1 MELNHLRE
9 FYRREN
15 PRFPIMIPAK
25 KVGLHGVPVVSPLEC
40 LSKTGL
46 ERERI
51 TITKHGAP
59 VAVLAPH
66 DPAQTVDVKA
76 VIEEIRAFRKKRRL
90 GDDTSI
96 REMIEEG
103 RR

>member
-1 MELNHLRE
+1 MIGGEMESVGAYEAKTHLPELLKRVA
-9 FYRREN
+9 R
-15 PRFPIMIPAK
+15 
-25 KVGLHGVPVVSPLEC
+25 G
-40 LSKTGL
+40 
-46 ERERI
+46 ERI

-76 VIEEIRAFRKKRRL
+76 VIEEIRAFRKRRSL
-90 GDDTSI
+90 GDTTI